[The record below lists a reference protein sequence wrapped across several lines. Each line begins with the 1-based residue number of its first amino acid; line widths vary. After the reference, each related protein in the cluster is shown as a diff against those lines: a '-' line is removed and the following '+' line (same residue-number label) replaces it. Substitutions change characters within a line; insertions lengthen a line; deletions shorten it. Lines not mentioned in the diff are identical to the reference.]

1 MARRIVRTII
11 QLILLSGTLVTVLF
25 FLDIRYSLLPTR
37 IHNLLP
43 EHHAGQV
50 ITDITYESCPSVSLF
65 SCATREGW
73 VRIDKDLFLGKAWLA
88 QGYIQFKRMKKEDL
102 NGEKVIVDIRIKRSE
117 PAASEGGGDA
127 KWESRPGG
135 IWIKRSPKLIDDP
148 VTGVDVLFG
157 PDAAEVRPGWVLR
170 EGSLTLGE
178 SPRITVRK
186 GAPPADL
193 KKPVLKFRAD
203 HKFKIIQVSDLHLS
217 TGVGAC
223 RHPEPAETADG
234 CEADPRTLEFV
245 GRILD
250 EEKPDFAVLS
260 GDQVNG
266 DTAPDAQTAIFK
278 FAELFVK
285 RKIPY
290 ATILGNHDDEGN
302 LSREDIMK
310 LTASLPYSLSEVG
323 PALGERVLDKKGREG
338 SEGGVGNYHLEVL
351 AHKGDH
357 SALTIYFV
365 DTHAYSPDKKEYPG
379 YNWVKPSQINWFKS
393 LASTLKDKH
402 DHNAYSFVHL
412 DMAFIHIPLP
422 EYRLPDRPIVGGYN
436 NAPRETPTAPSYNSG
451 FKDVLVD
458 AGVSVVSAGH
468 DHANEYCLLDNGKE
482 SLWMCY
488 AGGSGFGGYGGYGGY
503 QRRVRLFEINAP
515 LDRITTWKRVERGPD
530 QDKRI
535 DEQILVEGG
544 KAAQPK

>member
-11 QLILLSGTLVTVLF
+11 QLIILSVAL
-25 FLDIRYSLLPTR
+25 
-37 IHNLLP
+37 
-43 EHHAGQV
+43 V
-50 ITDITYESCPSVSLF
+50 ITDVTYQSCFLLG
-65 SCATREGW
+65 CAIKEGW
-73 VRIDKDLFLGKAWLA
+73 IRIDKDLFLGKGLFT
-88 QGYIQFKRMKKEDL
+88 QGYIQFKRMKEEEL
-102 NGEKVIVDIRIKRSE
+102 NGEKVVVDIRIRRSE
-117 PAASEGGGDA
+117 PTASEGGGGSDA

-135 IWIKRSPKLIDDP
+135 VWVKRSPKVIGDA

-170 EGSLTLGE
+170 EGSLAVGE
-178 SPRITVRK
+178 SPRITVRM
-186 GAPPADL
+186 G
-193 KKPVLKFRAD
+193 FRSD
-203 HKFKIIQVSDLHLS
+203 HKFKIIQISDLHLS

-223 RHPEPAETADG
+223 RDPEPVETIDG

-250 EEKPDFAVLS
+250 EERPDFAVLS

-266 DTAPDAQTAIFK
+266 DTAPDAQTAILK

-285 RKIPY
+285 RKTPY

-310 LTASLPYSLSEVG
+310 LTASLPYSLSELG
-323 PALGERVLDKKGREG
+323 PALGERVLDKKGRGG
-338 SEGGVGNYHLEVL
+338 SQGGVGNYHVEVL
-351 AHKGDH
+351 AHKGGH
-357 SALTIYFV
+357 SALTIYFL
-365 DTHAYSPDKKEYPG
+365 DTHAYSPNEKKYRG
-379 YNWVKPSQINWFKS
+379 YDWVKPSQISWFKE
-393 LASTLKDKH
+393 LASTLKNKH
-402 DHNAYSFVHL
+402 DHNSYSFVHL

-422 EYRLPDRPIVGGYN
+422 EYRLAGRPIVGGYN
-436 NAPRETPTAPSYNSG
+436 NAPREPPTAPNYNSG
-451 FKDVLVD
+451 FKNALVD

-468 DHANEYCLLDNGKE
+468 DHANEYCLLDDGKE

-488 AGGSGFGGYGGYGGY
+488 AGGSGFGGYGGWNKY

-530 QDKRI
+530 KDKRI